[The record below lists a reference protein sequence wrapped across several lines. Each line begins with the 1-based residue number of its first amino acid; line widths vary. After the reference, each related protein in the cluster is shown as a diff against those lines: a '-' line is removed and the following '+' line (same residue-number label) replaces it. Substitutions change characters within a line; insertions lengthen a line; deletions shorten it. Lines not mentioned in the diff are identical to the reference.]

1 VGGLTFSLGQ
11 RIGYLILPWWVLS
24 LATFLGALPALL
36 LVEGEGF
43 AGDKKKA
50 AATVEEGERE
60 EGEGETE
67 GPVLK

>member
-1 VGGLTFSLGQ
+1 MGQ

-24 LATFLGALPALL
+24 LVTFVGALPVLL
-36 LVEGEGF
+36 LAEGEGF

-50 AATVEEGERE
+50 AAAVEEGGRE

>member
-1 VGGLTFSLGQ
+1 MGQ

-24 LATFLGALPALL
+24 LVTFVGALPVLL
-36 LVEGEGF
+36 LVEDESF

-50 AATVEEGERE
+50 AAVEEGERE